1 MRYNLVGMSQYD
13 SGMSAM
19 QRLSSTT
26 TLSAQQAAVIKQTYV
41 LFGLSVVSAMAGG
54 AIGAGSETLARFFS
68 GWIGW
73 IVAMVALNAIPY
85 VAMAVRHNPVLG
97 VVALFA
103 DGFISG
109 IILSPILFYASL
121 VAPAMIT
128 AALIITG
135 VVFVSITAFI
145 FLSGRT
151 FNAPRGLMFGMFAA
165 VMAAVLLNSFMQ
177 IGWVGMLISAGIG
190 VIGVISLV
198 SSTSGVLNS
207 PDADSPIPGALAL
220 FAGVFNIFV
229 AVLNILLRL
238 LGGGGR
244 SND

>member
-1 MRYNLVGMSQYD
+1 MRYKLVLMSQYD
-13 SGMSAM
+13 SGMSAL

-26 TLSAQQAAVIKQTYV
+26 TLTAQQATVIKQTYMF
-41 LFGLSVVSAMAGG
+41 FGLAVVSAMAGG
-54 AIGAGSETLARFFS
+54 AIGASSETLARFFS
-68 GWIGW
+68 GWVGW

-85 VAMAVRHNPVLG
+85 IAMSVRHNPALG
-97 VVALFA
+97 VLALFG

-109 IILSPILFYASL
+109 IVLSPILYFASL

-128 AALIITG
+128 AALAITG
-135 VVFVSITAFI
+135 VVFVAITAFI

-151 FNAPRGLMFGMFAA
+151 FNAPRGLMIGMF
-165 VMAAVLLNSFMQ
+165 VSIMAAVVLNSFMN
-177 IGWVGMLISAGIG
+177 IGWLGMLVSAGIG
-190 VIGVISLV
+190 IMGVISLV

-207 PDADSPIPGALAL
+207 SDSDSAIPGALAL

-229 AVLNILLRL
+229 AALNILLR

>member
-1 MRYNLVGMSQYD
+1 MRYKLVLMSQYD
-13 SGMSAM
+13 SGMSAL

-26 TLSAQQAAVIKQTYV
+26 TLTAQQATVIKQTYMF
-41 LFGLSVVSAMAGG
+41 FGLAVVSAMAGG
-54 AIGAGSETLARFFS
+54 AIGASSETLARFFS
-68 GWIGW
+68 GWVGW

-85 VAMAVRHNPVLG
+85 IAMSVRHNPVLG
-97 VVALFA
+97 VLALFG

-109 IILSPILFYASL
+109 IVLSPILYFASL

-128 AALIITG
+128 AALAITG
-135 VVFVSITAFI
+135 IVFVAITAYI

-151 FNAPRGLMFGMFAA
+151 FNAPRGLMIGMF
-165 VMAAVLLNSFMQ
+165 VSIMAAVVLNSFMN
-177 IGWVGMLISAGIG
+177 IGWLGMLVSAGIG
-190 VIGVISLV
+190 IMGVISLV

-207 PDADSPIPGALAL
+207 PDADSAIPGALAL

-229 AVLNILLRL
+229 AALNILLR

>member
-1 MRYNLVGMSQYD
+1 MSHYD
-13 SGMSAM
+13 SGMSTW

-26 TLSAQQAAVIKQTYV
+26 KLTALQATVIKQTYM
-41 LFGLSVVSAMAGG
+41 LFGLSVISAMAGG
-54 AIGAGSETLARFFS
+54 AIGANSRTLAAFFS
-68 GWIGW
+68 GWLGW

-85 VAMAVRHNPVLG
+85 AAMAVRHNHTLG
-97 VVALFA
+97 VLALFA
-103 DGFISG
+103 NGFFAG
-109 IILSPILFYASL
+109 IVLSPILFYASL

-128 AALIITG
+128 AALAITG
-135 VVFVSITAFI
+135 VVFVAVTAYI

-151 FNAPRGLMFGMFAA
+151 FNAPRGMMFGMFAA
-165 VMAAVLLNSFMQ
+165 IMAAVLLNSFLN
-177 IGWVGMLISAGIG
+177 IGWFGVLISAGIG
-190 VIGVISLV
+190 IMGVISLV

-207 PDADSPIPGALAL
+207 PDSDSPIPGALAL

>member
-1 MRYNLVGMSQYD
+1 MSQYD
-13 SGMSAM
+13 SGMSAL

-26 TLSAQQAAVIKQTYV
+26 TLTAQQATVIKQTYMF
-41 LFGLSVVSAMAGG
+41 FGLAVVSAMAGG
-54 AIGAGSETLARFFS
+54 AIGASSETLARFFS
-68 GWIGW
+68 GWVGW

-85 VAMAVRHNPVLG
+85 IAMSVRHNPVLG
-97 VVALFA
+97 VLALFG

-109 IILSPILFYASL
+109 IVLSPILYFASL
-121 VAPAMIT
+121 VAPEMIT
-128 AALIITG
+128 AALAITG
-135 VVFVSITAFI
+135 IVFVAITAYI

-151 FNAPRGLMFGMFAA
+151 FNAPRGLMIGMF
-165 VMAAVLLNSFMQ
+165 VSIMAAVVLNSFMN
-177 IGWVGMLISAGIG
+177 IGWLGMLVSAGIG
-190 VIGVISLV
+190 IMGVVSLV

-207 PDADSPIPGALAL
+207 SDSDSAIPGALAL

-229 AVLNILLRL
+229 AALNILLR

>member
-1 MRYNLVGMSQYD
+1 MRPIDLPFPEITPRRRWLPSMVWLVP
-13 SGMSAM
+13 
-19 QRLSSTT
+19 LI
-26 TLSAQQAAVIKQTYV
+26 AALIGLALANFLPSV
-41 LFGLSVVSAMAGG
+41 FGAPA
-54 AIGAGSETLARFFS
+54 
-68 GWIGW
+68 WIGW

-85 VAMAVRHNPVLG
+85 IAMSVRHNAMLG
-97 VVALFA
+97 VLALFA
-103 DGFISG
+103 DGFLSG

-128 AALIITG
+128 AALLITG
-135 VVFVSITAFI
+135 VVFVAITAFI

-165 VMAAVLLNSFMQ
+165 IMAAVLLNSFLH
-177 IGWVGMLISAGIG
+177 IGWLGVLVSAGIG
-190 VIGVISLV
+190 IMGVVALV

-238 LGGGGR
+238 FAGGGR
-244 SND
+244 SDD

>member
-1 MRYNLVGMSQYD
+1 
-13 SGMSAM
+13 
-19 QRLSSTT
+19 
-26 TLSAQQAAVIKQTYV
+26 
-41 LFGLSVVSAMAGG
+41 
-54 AIGAGSETLARFFS
+54 
-68 GWIGW
+68 
-73 IVAMVALNAIPY
+73 
-85 VAMAVRHNPVLG
+85 
-97 VVALFA
+97 
-103 DGFISG
+103 
-109 IILSPILFYASL
+109 
-121 VAPAMIT
+121 
-128 AALIITG
+128 
-135 VVFVSITAFI
+135 VSITAFI

-165 VMAAVLLNSFMQ
+165 IMAAVLLNSFMN
-177 IGWVGMLISAGIG
+177 IGWFGVLISAGIG
-190 VIGVISLV
+190 IMGVISLV

>member
-1 MRYNLVGMSQYD
+1 MSQYD
-13 SGMSAM
+13 SGMSAL

-26 TLSAQQAAVIKQTYV
+26 TLTAQQATVIKQTYMF
-41 LFGLSVVSAMAGG
+41 FGLAVVSAMAGG
-54 AIGAGSETLARFFS
+54 AIGASSETLARFFS
-68 GWIGW
+68 GWVGW

-85 VAMAVRHNPVLG
+85 IAMSVRHNPVLG
-97 VVALFA
+97 VLALFG

-109 IILSPILFYASL
+109 IVLSPILYFASL

-128 AALIITG
+128 AALAITG
-135 VVFVSITAFI
+135 IVFVAITAYI

-151 FNAPRGLMFGMFAA
+151 FNAPRGLMIGMF
-165 VMAAVLLNSFMQ
+165 VSIMAAVVLNSFMN
-177 IGWVGMLISAGIG
+177 IGWLGMLVSAGIG
-190 VIGVISLV
+190 IMGVISLV

-207 PDADSPIPGALAL
+207 SDSDSAIPGALAL

-229 AVLNILLRL
+229 AALNILLR

>member
-1 MRYNLVGMSQYD
+1 MSQYD